1 MRLSSGHTL
10 VAAFGQNARSSGLLA
25 HDRQQRSDYAVL
37 ISCNKRK
44 RSDVTSCLISN
55 NQNNSFSIPILS
67 DCTRRRTG
75 SLACCGSN
83 DASGFALEQSDVAS
97 LSGHP
102 HHRHMATFVVRTR
115 LFFWVLHVVGK
126 AAHQLGLPG
135 QIRRMMMDSH
145 GQCNRQSVLP

>member
-1 MRLSSGHTL
+1 MCLHSILDKTHGPVAYLPMNDSNGRTMLSS
-10 VAAFGQNARSSGLLA
+10 FLA
-25 HDRQQRSDYAVL
+25 T
-37 ISCNKRK
+37 K

-55 NQNNSFSIPILS
+55 NQNNSFSIPILR

-97 LSGHP
+97 LSAHP
-102 HHRHMATFVVRTR
+102 HHRHMAAFVVRTR

-145 GQCNRQSVLP
+145 GQCNRQPVLP